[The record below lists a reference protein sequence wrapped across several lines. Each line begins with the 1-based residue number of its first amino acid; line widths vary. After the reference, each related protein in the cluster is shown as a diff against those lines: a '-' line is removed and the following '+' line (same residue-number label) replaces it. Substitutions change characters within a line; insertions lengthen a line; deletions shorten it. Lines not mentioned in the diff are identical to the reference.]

1 MKIEELIQDVKQSI
15 HTEEISKEASEIKE
29 VNQDVDLSDLGLDIQ
44 SRLQPSE
51 ALQKIASELD
61 TVHTIDELVKVAEEA
76 GNADLANLVKIAE
89 VIGDKIADR
98 VISRINA

>member
-15 HTEEISKEASEIKE
+15 HTEEIQKEASEIKDTKQ
-29 VNQDVDLSDLGLDIQ
+29 NVDLSDLGLDIQ
-44 SRLQPSE
+44 SNLQPSE
-51 ALQKIASELD
+51 ALQKIASELE
-61 TVHTIDELVKVAEEA
+61 TVNTMDELVKVAEEA

-98 VISRINA
+98 VISKINA

>member
-15 HTEEISKEASEIKE
+15 HSEAIQKEASEIKE

-44 SRLQPSE
+44 TRLQPSE
-51 ALQKIASELD
+51 ALQKIASELN
-61 TVHTIDELVKVAEEA
+61 TINTMDELVKVAEEA

>member
-1 MKIEELIQDVKQSI
+1 MKIDELIQDVKQSI
-15 HTEEISKEASEIKE
+15 HNEDIQKEASEIKNN
-29 VNQDVDLSDLGLDIQ
+29 VQDVDLSDLGLDIQ
-44 SRLQPSE
+44 SSLQPSE
-51 ALQKIASELD
+51 ALKKIASELD
-61 TVHTIDELVKVAEEA
+61 TIGTVDELVKVAEEA

>member
-15 HTEEISKEASEIKE
+15 HTEEIQKEASEIKDTKQ
-29 VNQDVDLSDLGLDIQ
+29 NVDLSDLGLDIQ
-44 SRLQPSE
+44 SNLQPSE
-51 ALQKIASELD
+51 ALQKIASELE
-61 TVHTIDELVKVAEEA
+61 TVNTMDELVKVAEEA